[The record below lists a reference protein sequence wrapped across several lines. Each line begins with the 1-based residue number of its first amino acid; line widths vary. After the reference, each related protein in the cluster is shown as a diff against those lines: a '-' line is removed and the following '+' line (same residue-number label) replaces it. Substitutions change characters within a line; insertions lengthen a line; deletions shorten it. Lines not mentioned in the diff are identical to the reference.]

1 MTSPALARR
10 TAHRAP
16 LPFDFR
22 AHDFGFIGPEWI
34 GLDGDPDDDDKIR
47 IRSRTN
53 HLLRVV
59 RSGAAA
65 VTADNGVDVTLPPGF
80 PRLDSN
86 GLLLASSETEYAVM
100 DSWPW
105 TPAQMIGTD
114 GFTVLVHF
122 VEGGTISE
130 DGSTIALFNF
140 GQSGASDATA
150 PSFELVK
157 GSTGNQIYQAALNH
171 ASGQLITPDTAYA
184 QSDISLDDEVILL
197 AGVERDNGNLDV
209 FLDGWVGGTRLTGA
223 PFLGGA
229 AARSV
234 PSEWNDETAALNAR
248 DDGTGVGTN
257 TIRRLAWDRGVHKG
271 TTGLAHFGITLS

>member
-16 LPFDFR
+16 PPFDFR

-86 GLLLASSETEYAVM
+86 GLLLAASETEYAVV

-105 TPAQMIGTD
+105 TPARMIGTD
-114 GFTVLVHF
+114 GFTLLVHF
-122 VEGGTISE
+122 TEGGTIS
-130 DGSTIALFNF
+130 SSSSVALFNF
-140 GQSGASDATA
+140 GKSGASDATA
-150 PSFELVK
+150 PSFEITK
-157 GSTGNQIYQAALNH
+157 GSTGNKIYQAALNH
-171 ASGQLITPDTAYA
+171 ASGQLITPNTAYA
-184 QSDISLDDEVILL
+184 NTDITQDDQVILL
-197 AGVERDNGNLDV
+197 AGVDRSNGDFDV

-223 PFLGGA
+223 PFLAGA
-229 AARSV
+229 AERGV
-234 PSEWNDETAALNAR
+234 PSAWTDETAALNAR
-248 DDGTGVGTN
+248 DDGTEVGTN
-257 TIRRLAWDRGVHKG
+257 TIRRLAWDRGVHQG
-271 TTGLAHFGITLS
+271 TAGLAHFGITLS